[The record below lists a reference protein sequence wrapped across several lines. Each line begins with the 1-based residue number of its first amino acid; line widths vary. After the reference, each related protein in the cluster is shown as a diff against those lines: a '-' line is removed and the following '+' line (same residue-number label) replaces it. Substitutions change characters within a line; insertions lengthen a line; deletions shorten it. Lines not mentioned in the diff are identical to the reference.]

1 MGKVSHEGER
11 AAPRI
16 ALQHAVCG
24 GLTAL
29 PMLVIASGLAGAPQ
43 ATRASTIT
51 LNVSPSSG
59 TGLTQG
65 DVCSTTS
72 GQTCPTDPTF
82 VMTGTYPVTGS
93 FTFNS
98 STDAASFAL
107 TLTQNAT
114 FGSQTLLSGSTFS
127 GSGVSV
133 ALNGAGTQFSETGG
147 PFYGTANLLFSG
159 LTTLQAAPSIS
170 ALNCTL
176 GSRVDVCGLSL
187 GPAGTLLQDSSANQY
202 DAFLTFNVNA
212 TAVPLPAAA
221 FTLLGGCGILLGF
234 AHRPRRLSLL
244 TAA

>member
-11 AAPRI
+11 AAPQVARR
-16 ALQHAVCG
+16 AACS
-24 GLTAL
+24 GLMAL
-29 PMLVIASGLAGAPQ
+29 PMLLVASGLAIAPQ
-43 ATRASTIT
+43 ASPASIVT
-51 LNVSPSSG
+51 LNVTTSSG

-72 GQTCPTDPTF
+72 GQTCPADPTF

-98 STDAASFAL
+98 STDTASFAL
-107 TLTQNAT
+107 TLTQNAA

-127 GSGVSV
+127 GSGVGV
-133 ALNGAGTQFSETGG
+133 TLNSAGTQFSETGG
-147 PFYGTANLLFSG
+147 PFYGTENLLFSG
-159 LTTLQAAPSIS
+159 LTTLQSAPSIS

-176 GSRVDVCGLSL
+176 GSKVDVCGLSL
-187 GPAGTLLQDSSANQY
+187 GPAGTLLEDSSANQY
-202 DAFLTFNVNA
+202 EAFLTFNVNA

-221 FTLLGGCGILLGF
+221 WTLLGGCGILLGF
-234 AHRPRRLSLL
+234 AHRPRRISLL